1 MKKTIAGIILTLG
14 FTNAQVSSAEWYEG
28 GNLIQAGALEWQEA
42 TPQNKVASS
51 SDIIAKLYQDNMLK
65 SDIQKS
71 IRTVDDFKPL
81 ASQLALCIE
90 KSTEKDPDPVTN
102 KRMYANQKVVSMATF
117 CLLSMGWLK

>member
-1 MKKTIAGIILTLG
+1 MKKTIAAIIVTLG
-14 FTNAQVSSAEWYEG
+14 FTNAQISSAEWYDG
-28 GNLIQAGALEWQEA
+28 GTLIQAGALEWQEA

-90 KSTEKDPDPVTN
+90 KATEKDPDPETN
-102 KRMYANQKVVSMATF
+102 KRMYVNQKVVSMATM
-117 CLLSMGWLK
+117 CIISMGWLK